1 MANSDLFLI
10 SFNRIEKWMR
20 DEMGNARNM
29 GFTELVRRLA
39 QRKQLMIRKY
49 EDDLL
54 QLAQLRNAIVHDR
67 IAVDFVIA

>member
-54 QLAQLRNAIVHDR
+54 KTLTVWQNHNSLPVFLYCH
-67 IAVDFVIA
+67 

>member
-29 GFTELVRRLA
+29 GFTELVRRLSSKKTIND
-39 QRKQLMIRKY
+39 QKIR
-49 EDDLL
+49 
-54 QLAQLRNAIVHDR
+54 R
-67 IAVDFVIA
+67 